1 VSGKRSSAISSR
13 SQEASGK
20 SEPERKAP
28 VADDLNAVFDELY
41 RQSFVVDKT
50 SVGHYSVKSPSGAGI
65 VHIAQ
70 SGDSHAYKN
79 ILRDLKRIG
88 FVWPPPPR
96 PKTANG
102 VSSKTEPC
110 CQRCFGTATGECRNS
125 KCVCHQPH
133 VPPKPKDGDA
143 LYHDLSEAKVAL
155 QLADEV
161 LGAKEKI
168 LREAQHERDE
178 AEGLRKVAL
187 ASFVQ
192 AKKLFDDHMLKD
204 LVMPEPR
211 EPLLPEKKDG

>member
-1 VSGKRSSAISSR
+1 
-13 SQEASGK
+13 
-20 SEPERKAP
+20 
-28 VADDLNAVFDELY
+28 VADDLHPIFDELY
-41 RQSFVVDKT
+41 QQGFKVDQT
-50 SVGHYSVKSPSGAGI
+50 TQGHYSVKSPNGLGI

-88 FVWPPPPR
+88 FIWPPPPR

-102 VSSKTEPC
+102 VSAKAEPC
-110 CQRCFGTATGECRNS
+110 CTQCFNGFTCKNAR
-125 KCVCHQPH
+125 CVCHQPY

-143 LYHDLSEAKVAL
+143 LYHDLSESKVAL

-161 LGAKEKI
+161 LAAKEKI

-192 AKKLFDDHMLKD
+192 AKKLFDDHMCKD
-204 LVMPEPR
+204 VMLESR
-211 EPLLPEKKDG
+211 EPLLATPEKKDG